1 MDENRISG
9 EIIGAAIEVHRI
21 LGPGLL
27 ESTYQQCLARE
38 FELRRIPFRRELDI
52 GLDQKGLAIG
62 RAYRMDFL
70 VFDRRVVGVKAV
82 VAVLPVHR
90 SQLLTC
96 LKRSHT
102 RLGLLINF
110 NVPLL
115 KSGIFRVANRE

>member
-1 MDENRISG
+1 MDENHISG
-9 EIIGAAIEVHRI
+9 QVIGAVIEVHRM

-38 FELRRIPFRRELDI
+38 FELRGIPFRSELDI
-52 GLDQKGLAIG
+52 GLDYKGLAIG

-70 VFDRRVVGVKAV
+70 VSDRLVVEVKAV
-82 VAVLPVHR
+82 EAVLPVHR
-90 SQLLTC
+90 SQLLTY
-96 LKRSHT
+96 LRWSDT

-115 KSGIFRVANRE
+115 KSGIFRVANSE